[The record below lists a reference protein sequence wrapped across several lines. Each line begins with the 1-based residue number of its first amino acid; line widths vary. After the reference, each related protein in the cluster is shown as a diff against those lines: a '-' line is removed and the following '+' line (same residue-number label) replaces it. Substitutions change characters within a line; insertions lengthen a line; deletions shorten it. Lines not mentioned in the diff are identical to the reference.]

1 MKVRE
6 KLFFMALA
14 VIVLAYG
21 THELVIHL
29 RPKPPSPQQIGLEW
43 LRQEYNIPAEAYE
56 QIAALHQEYFIRCDE
71 MCATMER
78 AHRPLLQRSRR
89 PLSQEN
95 RSAALKREKA
105 VWENC
110 LDNMVLHLKTVA
122 SLMPPA
128 EGERFLKDILPEVI
142 NPPELQKLR
151 SQVTP
156 LQ

>member
-1 MKVRE
+1 MTVRE
-6 KLFFMALA
+6 KFFFM
-14 VIVLAYG
+14 G
-21 THELVIHL
+21 LVIALLAWAGHGAVTYL
-29 RPKPPSPQQIGLEW
+29 RPKPPSPRQIGLEW
-43 LRQEYNIPAEAYE
+43 LRQEYNIPAEAYKK
-56 QIAALHQEYFIRCDE
+56 IAALHQEYFIRCDE

-89 PLSQEN
+89 PLSQEK
-95 RSAALKREKA
+95 RSAVLKREKA
-105 VWENC
+105 VCENC

-122 SLMPPA
+122 ALMPPA

-151 SQVTP
+151 SQVNP

>member
-14 VIVLAYG
+14 VIILAYG
-21 THELVIHL
+21 THELVIYL
-29 RPKPPSPQQIGLEW
+29 RPAPPSPRQIGLEW
-43 LRQEYNIPAEAYE
+43 LRQEYKIPDEAYE
-56 QIAALHQEYFIRCDE
+56 KIAALHQEYFVRCDE

-78 AHRPLLQRSRR
+78 AHRPLLQRSRK
-89 PLSQEN
+89 PVSQEMQ
-95 RSAALKREKA
+95 AAAIKREKA
-105 VWENC
+105 VCENC
-110 LDNMVLHLKTVA
+110 LENMVLHLNTVA
-122 SLMPPA
+122 ALMPPA

-151 SQVTP
+151 SQVNP